1 MSIKKLIAI
10 ALGLAFLGLAAVA
23 TVVIILTSDLPQI
36 ITVKDYKPLLVSE
49 VYDREGAKIGEFS
62 REKRLLV
69 PYEEIPEQLVHA
81 FISAEDSAFFEHDG
95 LNFVAIFRAVIA
107 NLKAGR
113 KVQGGSTI
121 TQQVARSLL
130 LTSKKTYERKIKEA
144 VLAMRMEDNLSK
156 QEIMYLY
163 LNQIY
168 LGQGAYGVGAAAEIY
183 FRKPVSELTVPE
195 CALLAG
201 LPQAPSRY
209 SPIYR
214 SELAKKRQKYVLR
227 RMAEEDYIKEDE
239 AKKFME
245 QPLKVYVRKDFTEEA
260 PYFVETI
267 RLILEKEL
275 GKDQVWDNGIQV
287 HTSLDLTKQKE
298 ARHQV
303 RQALRDLDKRQGF
316 RGPLESIT
324 EAETV
329 AEFLLQTREE
339 LLDDLSPIRIIQ
351 ADGTIESRGELN
363 LSGKDEEG
371 NPLPPV
377 PDYVPIDK
385 IVKGIVT
392 SVDDKWGLTTVRFA
406 EGKGVIDI
414 ATMEWARTPDPK
426 KSFKWDK
433 ISKPSE
439 ALKKGDVIWVRPVAK
454 KFFSTRLN
462 DELNDLKRKKGDK
475 YERPAELPEADEYA
489 ELFLEQEPV
498 AEGALIALDQK
509 TSDVVAMVGGYD
521 YEKSQYNKTIQA
533 VRQTGSSFK
542 PFVYAAALDKG
553 YTPATMVH
561 DAPLVYEETKEVE
574 DGEEL
579 EEPITTKWKPTNHGK
594 KFRGEVP
601 FRTALINSMN
611 NPTLR
616 IIEDIGVN
624 WVEEYAR
631 RLEIFSP
638 LNRDYTLA
646 LGSSGVTLYEITKAY
661 AILGNLGKHVTPII
675 IHNVKD
681 RMGAELMGELSLDHW
696 FKEELEA
703 LRKANEN
710 KRRKAMGLPQL
721 DDNGEPIP
729 QLEASTEEQQAAE
742 EIEEATSPESQSIA
756 AGEDNEEGEEETQKQ
771 RPKNPPLY
779 FKNKNQLMKPQT
791 AYLITSLMQGAV
803 EEGTG
808 RAAKSLGRPTA
819 GKTGTTNAY
828 YDAWFVGYTP
838 DYVAGVWM
846 GFEKEQS
853 LGAGEVGGRAAL
865 PAWLGFMK
873 YVHEGLPVRNFRI
886 PEGIVFANI
895 DNETG
900 KLASA
905 QSSTVVRQ
913 AFAEGSEPEEL
924 TSERSRLEDDKDFF
938 KQDLS
943 E

>member
-1 MSIKKLIAI
+1 MSIKKIIAI
-10 ALGLAFLGLAAVA
+10 VLGLAFLGLAAVA
-23 TVVIILTSDLPQI
+23 TVVIVLTSDLPQI
-36 ITVKDYKPLLVSE
+36 ITVADYKPLLVSE
-49 VYDREGAKIGEFS
+49 VYDRKGEKIGEFS

-69 PYEEIPEQLVHA
+69 PYEQIPEQLVHA

-107 NLKAGR
+107 NIKAGR

-227 RMAEEDYIKEDE
+227 RMAEEGYIKEE
-239 AKKFME
+239 ESKQFME
-245 QPLKVYVRKDFTEEA
+245 QPLQVYVRKNFTEEA

-275 GKDQVWDNGIQV
+275 GKEQVWDNGIQI
-287 HTSLDLTKQKE
+287 HTSLDLEKQKE
-298 ARHQV
+298 ARLQV

-316 RGPLESIT
+316 RGSLENIT
-324 EAETV
+324 DADKV
-329 AEFLLQTREE
+329 AEFLLKTRED
-339 LLDDLSPIRIIQ
+339 LLDDLSPIRVIQ
-351 ADGTIESRGELN
+351 ADGEIESRGDLN
-363 LSGKDEEG
+363 LTGKDEEG
-371 NPLPPV
+371 NPISPL
-377 PDYVPIDK
+377 PDYVGIDK

-392 SVDDKWGLTTVRFA
+392 NVDDKWGLVSVRFA
-406 EGKGVIDI
+406 EGKGLIEID
-414 ATMEWARTPDPK
+414 TMEWARTPDPK

-433 ISKPSE
+433 ITKPSE
-439 ALKKGDVIWVRPVAK
+439 ALQKGDVIWVRPVSKRFVSA
-454 KFFSTRLN
+454 RINEDLR
-462 DELNDLKRKKGDK
+462 DLKKSKGDK
-475 YERPAELPEADEYA
+475 YEKPEELPEFEEYC
-489 ELFLEQEPV
+489 ELFLEQEPI

-509 TSDVVAMVGGYD
+509 TDDIVSMVGGFD

-533 VRQTGSSFK
+533 VRQTGSAFK
-542 PFVYAAALDKG
+542 PLVYASAMDRG
-553 YTPATMVH
+553 YNPATMLH
-561 DAPLVYEETKEVE
+561 DAPLVYEETKEAE

-579 EEPITTKWKPTNHGK
+579 DEPVTTKWKPTNHGK

-611 NPTLR
+611 NPTLKV
-616 IIEDIGVN
+616 IEDIGVN

-638 LNRDYTLA
+638 LNKDYTLA
-646 LGSSGVTLYEITKAY
+646 LGSSGVTLYEMTKAY
-661 AILGNLGKHVTPII
+661 AILGNLGKHVTPKI
-675 IHNVKD
+675 IHKVND
-681 RMGAELMGELSLDHW
+681 RLGAELMAELSLDHW

-710 KRRKAMGLPQL
+710 KRRKALGMPQL

-729 QLEASTEEQQAAE
+729 QLEADNEEPEAASE
-742 EIEEATSPESQSIA
+742 EDVNGGTPPEAQSIA
-756 AGEDNEEGEEETQKQ
+756 SGTESEEPKVKS
-771 RPKNPPLY
+771 RPKRPPLY
-779 FKNKNQLMKPQT
+779 FKNQKQLLKPQT
-791 AYLITSLMQGAV
+791 AYLITSLLQGAI

-846 GFEKEQS
+846 GFEKERS
-853 LGAGEVGGRAAL
+853 LGVGEVGGRAAL

-913 AFAEGSEPEEL
+913 AFAEGTEPQEL
-924 TSERSRLEDDKDFF
+924 SSERSSFEDDKDFF